1 MMEESE
7 SIRKESR
14 ITFPPMKAG
23 TTRVNEERE
32 ELSLVNSSLNPD
44 PGYSKNPQNESLINS
59 ISTLINTR
67 LTEFRSEM
75 ITMINKNGDNLCLQ
89 DFETN
94 ILTKGEKCKTGDTH
108 SNDLSG
114 L

>member
-14 ITFPPMKAG
+14 ITFPPMKTG

-44 PGYSKNPQNESLINS
+44 PGYSKNPQS
-59 ISTLINTR
+59 
-67 LTEFRSEM
+67 
-75 ITMINKNGDNLCLQ
+75 D
-89 DFETN
+89 
-94 ILTKGEKCKTGDTH
+94 
-108 SNDLSG
+108 
-114 L
+114 